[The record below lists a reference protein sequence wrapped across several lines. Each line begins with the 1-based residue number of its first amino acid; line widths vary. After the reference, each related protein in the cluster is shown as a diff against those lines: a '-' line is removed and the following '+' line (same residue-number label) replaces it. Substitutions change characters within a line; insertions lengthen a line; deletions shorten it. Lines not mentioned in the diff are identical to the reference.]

1 MTEEEL
7 KSAVGE
13 KAMRAIAIGEE
24 LLVALN
30 LNAPDSLLHEK
41 MKEMDVVISEL
52 GDLVGERAS
61 GAKEAFR
68 SIMQDPM
75 KMMRLWGF
83 VQSKENEQA

>member
-7 KSAVGE
+7 KGVGE

-30 LNAPDSLLHEK
+30 LEAPDSLLREK
-41 MKEMDVVISEL
+41 MQEMDAVVAEL
-52 GDLVGERAS
+52 GELVGDNAS

-83 VQSKENEQA
+83 VQSKETEQA

>member
-7 KSAVGE
+7 KAVGE

-24 LLVALN
+24 LLIALN
-30 LNAPDSLLHEK
+30 LDAPDSLLREK
-41 MKEMDVVISEL
+41 MREMDAVVAEL
-52 GDLVGERAS
+52 GEVVGDKAS
-61 GAKEAFR
+61 GAKDAFQ

-83 VQSKENEQA
+83 VQSKETERA